1 MTFDTPILTRAY
13 SRNVGPIPQM
23 ADREFWSPVVMD
35 RPSTVTPDIIYTFI
49 TSAGDRLV
57 DNSSN
62 PLIAVT

>member
-1 MTFDTPILTRAY
+1 MIFDTPILTRPY
-13 SRNVGPIPQM
+13 SRNVGVVPQM
-23 ADREFWSPVVMD
+23 ADREFWSDVPMG
-35 RPSTVTPDIIYTFI
+35 RPATVTPDIIYTFI

>member
-1 MTFDTPILTRAY
+1 M
-13 SRNVGPIPQM
+13 G
-23 ADREFWSPVVMD
+23 
-35 RPSTVTPDIIYTFI
+35 RPATVTPDIIYTFI